1 MNTVRMWWLL
11 HQRSR
16 REASAAT
23 RFTGVL
29 AVIAFAATSA
39 VALVV
44 VGGLQAFIRRGGD
57 PSVMPADAGIRSF
70 YVILA
75 WIAVFLLLVP
85 LSTLGAAAARLAM
98 ARRDERLAILRL
110 VGATR
115 TQVSALT
122 LADAGM
128 QAGLGAVLGIGGY
141 LAVLPVLSLLSFQ
154 GRALTVTELWV
165 GLPLL
170 AATLAAV
177 VAVALVS
184 ALSSLQR
191 VSISPLGVAAR
202 TTMPLL
208 SVFRLSVLVL
218 VSVGGLVA
226 FNVLGSVAGMI
237 GVVIAAGFVALGLA
251 TLNLIGPFILQVV
264 GRITAAL
271 ARRTETLLAGRRL
284 AADPKA
290 AWRSVSGVGLAAF
303 IAGVV
308 SLVGMF
314 AGESAGDPAGQILI
328 SDLVT
333 GGLLT
338 LAIAGV
344 LAAVST
350 GVMQAGRLIDQR
362 QEYRNLV
369 LVGAEL
375 RVLSRARHRETLIPL
390 VAALGTATGSVLI
403 VVVPMIGMSA
413 YLNPAVLASYALSIL
428 GVGAIVMVGAWASG
442 FVARG
447 LTADLHA

>member
-1 MNTVRMWWLL
+1 MNTARLWWLL

-16 REASAAT
+16 RDSSAAT

-44 VGGLQAFIRRGGD
+44 VGGLQAFIRRGAD
-57 PSVMPADAGIRSF
+57 PSIMPADAGIRSF

-98 ARRDERLAILRL
+98 ARRDERLAALRL

-115 TQVSALT
+115 TQVSAMT
-122 LADAGM
+122 LADAGV
-128 QAGLGAVLGIGGY
+128 QAAVGALLGIGGY
-141 LAVLPVLSLLSFQ
+141 LAVLPVLTMLSFQ
-154 GRALTVTELWV
+154 GRALTVAELWV
-165 GLPLL
+165 GVPLL

-177 VAVALVS
+177 VVVALVS
-184 ALSSLQR
+184 AMSSLQR

-202 TTMPLL
+202 TTRPRL
-208 SVFRLSVLVL
+208 SVFRLSVLAL
-218 VSVGGLVA
+218 ASIGGVVA

-251 TLNLIGPFILQVV
+251 ALNLIGPFVLQVV

-271 ARRTETLLAGRRL
+271 ARRSETLLAGRRL

-290 AWRSVSGVGLAAF
+290 AWRGVSGVGLAAF

-314 AGESAGDPAGQILI
+314 DAEPANNPSGQILVA
-328 SDLVT
+328 DLVT

-338 LAIAGV
+338 LVIAGV

-369 LVGAEL
+369 LAGAQAS
-375 RVLSRARHRETLIPL
+375 VLSRARQRETLIPL

-413 YLNPAVLASYALSIL
+413 YLNPMVLLSYALSIA
-428 GVGAIVMVGAWASG
+428 GVAAIVMIGAWASG

-447 LTADLHA
+447 LTADLHR

>member
-1 MNTVRMWWLL
+1 MSTARLWWLL
-11 HQRSR
+11 QQRSR
-16 REASAAT
+16 REKSAAT

-44 VGGLQAFIRRGGD
+44 VGGLQAFIRRGAD
-57 PSVMPADAGIRSF
+57 PTLLPSDPGVGGF

-98 ARRDERLAILRL
+98 ARRDERLAALRL

-115 TQVSALT
+115 TQVGALT
-122 LADAGM
+122 LADAGL
-128 QAGLGAVLGIGGY
+128 QAGLGAVLGIVGY
-141 LAVLPVLSLLSFQ
+141 LAALPALSLLSFE
-154 GRALTVTELWV
+154 GRALSVAELWV

-170 AATLAAV
+170 LATIAAV
-177 VAVALVS
+177 VAVALIS

-191 VSISPLGVAAR
+191 VSITPLGVAAR
-202 TTMPLL
+202 ASMPLL
-208 SVFRLSVLVL
+208 SAFRLVVLGL
-218 VSVGGLVA
+218 VSIGGVVA

-237 GVVIAAGFVALGLA
+237 GIVIAAGFVALGLA
-251 TLNLIGPFILQVV
+251 TMNLIGPFVLQLV

-271 ARRTETLLAGRRL
+271 ARRPETLLAGRRL

-290 AWRSVSGVGLAAF
+290 AWRSVGGVGLAAF

-314 AGESAGDPAGQILI
+314 AEDPASGSSDQLLVT
-328 SDLVT
+328 DLVT

-338 LAIAGV
+338 LVIAGV

-369 LVGAEL
+369 LAGAEV
-375 RVLSRARHRETLIPL
+375 RMLSRARTRETVIPL

-413 YLNPAVLASYALSIL
+413 YLNPAVLMNYALSVL
-428 GVGAIVMVGAWASG
+428 GVAAVVMVGAWASG

-447 LTADLHA
+447 LTADLRG

>member
-1 MNTVRMWWLL
+1 MNTAGLWWLL
-11 HQRSR
+11 QQRSR
-16 REASAAT
+16 RETSAAT

-29 AVIAFAATSA
+29 AVSAFAATSA

-44 VGGLQAFIRRGGD
+44 VGGLQAFIRRGAD
-57 PSVMPADAGIRSF
+57 PTVMPSDPGIREF

-98 ARRDERLAILRL
+98 ARRDERLAALRL
-110 VGATR
+110 AGATR
-115 TQVSALT
+115 GQVSALT
-122 LADAGM
+122 LADSGV

-141 LAVLPVLSLLSFQ
+141 LAVLPALTLLSFED
-154 GRALTVTELWV
+154 RALSVAELWV

-170 AATLAAV
+170 LVTVVAV
-177 VAVALVS
+177 VAVALLS

-191 VSISPLGVAAR
+191 VSITPLGVAAR
-202 TTMPLL
+202 TSRPLL
-208 SVFRLSVLVL
+208 SAFRLVVLGL
-218 VSVGGLVA
+218 VSIGGVVA

-251 TLNLIGPFILQVV
+251 TLNVIGPFVLQLV
-264 GRITAAL
+264 GRITAAV
-271 ARRTETLLAGRRL
+271 ARRPETLLAGRRL
-284 AADPKA
+284 VADPKA

-308 SLVGMF
+308 ALVGMF
-314 AGESAGDPAGQILI
+314 AGESANNSADQILVA
-328 SDLVT
+328 DLVT

-369 LVGAEL
+369 LAGAEL
-375 RVLSRARHRETLIPL
+375 RVLSRARQRETLIPL

-413 YLNPAVLASYALSIL
+413 YLNPAVLMSYALSVL
-428 GVGAIVMVGAWASG
+428 GVAAIVMVGAWASG

-447 LTADLHA
+447 LTADLRA